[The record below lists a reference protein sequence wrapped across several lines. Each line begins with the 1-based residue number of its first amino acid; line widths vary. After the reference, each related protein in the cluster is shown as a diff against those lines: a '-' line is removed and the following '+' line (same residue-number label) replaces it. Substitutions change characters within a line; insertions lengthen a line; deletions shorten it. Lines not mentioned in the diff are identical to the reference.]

1 MQEIRR
7 IWQLVGND
15 RCPAVLG
22 GVSIGVIAVNFC
34 KQAVGCFAGR
44 AGFRQRMFTFF
55 HAHLDNAGVQVQ
67 VKVGDLIGF
76 KVPHGF
82 GQHHGALAGGKQ
94 AGIAGDHHEC
104 CHHQDSGNDNAAETR
119 FVLQK
124 INSLSKS
131 AKTAGDWFFCQDR
144 ILFGIYFRF

>member
-1 MQEIRR
+1 M
-7 IWQLVGND
+7 
-15 RCPAVLG
+15 VL
-22 GVSIGVIAVNFC
+22 
-34 KQAVGCFAGR
+34 
-44 AGFRQRMFTFF
+44 
-55 HAHLDNAGVQVQ
+55 L
-67 VKVGDLIGF
+67 L
-76 KVPHGF
+76 
-82 GQHHGALAGGKQ
+82 GGKQ
-94 AGIAGDHHEC
+94 AANSCEITHEVQ